1 MKLNISTVL
10 LSLVA
15 LVALLQAAMAADV
28 ILTNG
33 LLTSTLTPAGGKI
46 TISESNGNTTKT
58 FVLQTKLM
66 TEMAKSST
74 SPFPLYTQPPI
85 SSVWVLVAT

>member
-1 MKLNISTVL
+1 
-10 LSLVA
+10 VA
-15 LVALLQAAMAADV
+15 LVAILQAAMAADI

-74 SPFPLYTQPPI
+74 SLFPLSTHNHPSPVFGCWLQ
-85 SSVWVLVAT
+85 LNF